1 MRGVSIDSRPF
12 CGPRKQRQ
20 CLASPFDNPFRP
32 PYSLLAMPSNHA
44 RALCVILL
52 STLLPFACAARAQS
66 PGIFDGQSDVG
77 AVNPPGAA
85 HFDAS
90 TGVYTISSAGAN
102 LWGTTDGFHFLWK
115 KATGDIAL
123 SADIDFPVKT
133 GTHSE
138 HRKAILIF
146 RQTLDADSAYADA
159 AQHGSGLTGL
169 QSRQTKGDTT
179 QSIELN
185 IDAPSRVRLEKRG
198 DTFTMF
204 VSLHGEPLH
213 QSGAA
218 IKLHLGEPFY
228 AGIGLSAHDPNA
240 VETATF
246 SHLEFTPLAPPAT
259 AQTPALYS
267 TLQGIEIDP
276 AARRSTVAYTAQAR
290 AQAPNWSR
298 DGSSLIFNQDGRIYT
313 ISADGKGTPQPI
325 DTGSATDCSGSHGL
339 SPDGKL
345 LAISCS
351 MPGMTG
357 RHVAII
363 PSTGGAPRLLTTDV
377 GYFHSWSPDGK
388 TILFTRGGHGTNN
401 IYAIS
406 VDGGAET
413 ALTSGTGISD
423 DPDFSADGQY
433 IYFNTDRWG
442 GMQIARMRPDGS
454 HVEQVTFDNFRNWT
468 PHPSPDGKSIVFI
481 SYPPDVTTHAANKD
495 IALRILSTS
504 DNKIRVLTNLV
515 GGDGSMNVSNW
526 SPDSK
531 HLAFVSYQLLPAED
545 STTSK

>member
-1 MRGVSIDSRPF
+1 MHSKRP
-12 CGPRKQRQ
+12 
-20 CLASPFDNPFRP
+20 
-32 PYSLLAMPSNHA
+32 
-44 RALCVILL
+44 RALCALFLL
-52 STLLPFACAARAQS
+52 TASLFAHAVQAQS
-66 PGIFDGQSDVG
+66 LGIFAGQSDVG
-77 AVNPPGAA
+77 AVSPPGSA
-85 HFDAS
+85 HFDSS
-90 TGVYTISSAGAN
+90 TGVYTIMSSGAN
-102 LWGTTDGFHFLWK
+102 LWGTTDAFHFLWK
-115 KATGDIAL
+115 KASGDIAL
-123 SADIDFPVKT
+123 SADIDYPVKT

-146 RQTLDADSAYADA
+146 RQTLDSDSAYADA

-169 QSRQTKGDTT
+169 QSRQAKGDTT

-218 IKLHLGEPFY
+218 IRLHLDEPFY
-228 AGIGLSAHDPNA
+228 VGIGLSAHDPNA

-246 SHLEFTPLAPPAT
+246 SHLEFDQLAPPA
-259 AQTPALYS
+259 AQPAVVLYS
-267 TLQGIEIDP
+267 TVQAIEIDP
-276 AARRSTVAYTAQAR
+276 SAPRSTVAYTAQAR

-298 DGSSLIFNQDGRIYT
+298 DGSSLLFNQDGRIYT
-313 ISADGKGTPQPI
+313 VSADGKGTPQPV
-325 DTGSATDCSGSHGL
+325 DTGTATDCSGSHGF
-339 SPDGKL
+339 SPDGKW
-345 LAISCS
+345 LAISCA
-351 MPGMTG
+351 MPGLTG
-357 RHVAII
+357 RHLAII
-363 PSTGGAPRLLTTDV
+363 PSTGGAPRLLTTNV

-388 TILFTRGGHGTNN
+388 TILFTRGGNGANN
-401 IYAIS
+401 IYAVS
-406 VDGGAET
+406 VDGGPET
-413 ALTSGTGISD
+413 PLTSVTGISD
-423 DPDFSADGQY
+423 DPDYSADGQY
-433 IYFNTDRWG
+433 VYFNTDRWG

-454 HVEQVTFDNFRNWT
+454 QVEQVTFDNFHNWT

-515 GGDGSMNVSNW
+515 GGDGSMNVANW

-531 HLAFVSYQLLPAED
+531 RLAFVSYQLLP
-545 STTSK
+545 SKGTGSAR

>member
-1 MRGVSIDSRPF
+1 MPGVRNAFRPF
-12 CGPRKQRQ
+12 CGTRRQRQ

-44 RALCVILL
+44 RALCTILL
-52 STLLPFACAARAQS
+52 STLLPFACAAGAQS

-77 AVNPPGAA
+77 AVNPPGSA

-123 SADIDFPVKT
+123 TADIDFPVKT

-159 AQHGSGLTGL
+159 AQHGSGLIGL
-169 QSRQTKGDTT
+169 QFRQTKGDTT

-218 IKLHLGEPFY
+218 IKLHLDEPFY

-246 SHLEFTPLAPPAT
+246 SHLELAPLAAPGPV
-259 AQTPALYS
+259 LYS
-267 TLQGIEIDP
+267 TLQAIEIDP
-276 AARRSTVAYTAQAR
+276 AAPRSTVAFSALGR
-290 AQAPNWSR
+290 AMAPNWSR
-298 DGSSLIFNQDGRIYT
+298 DGSSLVFTQDGQIYAVP
-313 ISADGKGTPQPI
+313 ADGKGTPRQI
-325 DTGSATDCSGSHGL
+325 DTGLAFDCSGSHGF

-345 LAISCS
+345 FAVTCS

-357 RHVAII
+357 RHLVII
-363 PSTGGAPRLLTTDV
+363 PSAGGTARLVTADV

-388 TILFTRGGHGTNN
+388 TILFTRGGHGANN

-406 VDGGAET
+406 VDGGPET
-413 ALTSGTGISD
+413 ALTAGTGISD
-423 DPDFSADGQY
+423 DPDYSADGQS

-454 HVEQVTFDNFRNWT
+454 HVEQVTFDNFHNWT

-481 SYPPDVTTHAANKD
+481 SYPSEVTTHAANKD

-515 GGDGSMNVSNW
+515 GGDGSMNVANW

-531 HLAFVSYQLLPAED
+531 RLAFVSYQLLPAED
-545 STTSK
+545 SGAGK

>member
-1 MRGVSIDSRPF
+1 MH
-12 CGPRKQRQ
+12 
-20 CLASPFDNPFRP
+20 
-32 PYSLLAMPSNHA
+32 SNYA
-44 RALCVILL
+44 RTLCA
-52 STLLPFACAARAQS
+52 TLLFASSLFVPAAHAQS
-66 PGIFDGQSDVG
+66 FGIFEGQSDVG
-77 AVNPPGAA
+77 TVNPPGSA

-90 TGVYTISSAGAN
+90 MGVYTITSSGAN

-115 KATGDIAL
+115 KVSGDVAL
-123 SADIDFPVKT
+123 AADIDFPVKT

-146 RQTLDADSAYADA
+146 RQTLDADSTYADA

-169 QSRQTKGDTT
+169 QSRQAEGETT

-218 IKLHLGEPFY
+218 IKLHLDEPFY
-228 AGIGLSAHDPNA
+228 AGIGLSAHDAHA

-246 SHLEFTPLAPPAT
+246 SHLEFTPLVPPAA
-259 AQTPALYS
+259 AQTLALYS
-267 TLQGIEIDP
+267 TVQAMEIDP
-276 AARRSTVAYTAQAR
+276 SARRSTVAYTAQAR

-298 DGSSLIFNQDGRIYT
+298 DGGSLLFNQDGRIYT
-313 ISADGKGTPQPI
+313 VSTDGKGTPQAI
-325 DTGSATDCSGSHGL
+325 DTGTATDCSGSHGF
-339 SPDGKL
+339 SPDGKW

-351 MPGMTG
+351 IPGMTG

-363 PSTGGAPRLLTTDV
+363 PSAGGAPRLLTTEV

-388 TILFTRGGHGTNN
+388 TILFTRGGHGANN

-406 VDGGAET
+406 IDGGPER

-423 DPDFSADGQY
+423 DPDYSADGQY
-433 IYFNTDRWG
+433 VYFNTDRWG
-442 GMQIARMRPDGS
+442 GMQLARMKPDGS
-454 HVEQVTFDNFRNWT
+454 HVEQITFDNFHNWT

-481 SYPPDVTTHAANKD
+481 SYPQDVTTHAANKD
-495 IALRILSTS
+495 ITLRILSTS
-504 DNKIRVLTNLV
+504 DNKIRVLTSLV
-515 GGDGSMNVSNW
+515 GGDGSMNVANW

-531 HLAFVSYQLLPAED
+531 RLAFVSYQMLPGEETG
-545 STTSK
+545 SSK

>member
-1 MRGVSIDSRPF
+1 M
-12 CGPRKQRQ
+12 
-20 CLASPFDNPFRP
+20 
-32 PYSLLAMPSNHA
+32 
-44 RALCVILL
+44 
-52 STLLPFACAARAQS
+52 RAQS
-66 PGIFDGQSDVG
+66 PGIFEGQSDVG
-77 AVNPPGAA
+77 AVTPPGAA
-85 HFDAS
+85 HFDPAS
-90 TGVYTISSAGAN
+90 GAYTITSAGAN
-102 LWGTTDGFHFLWK
+102 LWSTADGFHFVWK
-115 KATGDIAL
+115 KVSGDFAL
-123 SADIDFPVKT
+123 AADIDFPVKT
-133 GTHSE
+133 GAHSE

-159 AQHGSGLTGL
+159 AQHGSGLTAL
-169 QSRQTKGDTT
+169 QFRQSKGDTT

-185 IDAPSRVRLEKRG
+185 IDPPSRVQLVKRG
-198 DTFTMF
+198 DTFTLF
-204 VSLHGEPLH
+204 VSRHGEPLH

-218 IKLHLGEPFY
+218 IKLHLEEPFY
-228 AGIGLSAHDPNA
+228 AGIGLCAHDAHA

-246 SHLEFTPLAPPAT
+246 SHLAFKQLAPLAAPSAT
-259 AQTPALYS
+259 TLYS
-267 TLQGIEIDP
+267 TVQAIEIDP

-298 DGSSLIFNQDGRIYT
+298 DGHSLIFNQDGRIFT
-313 ISADGKGTPQPI
+313 VSADGKGAPQAI

-339 SPDGKL
+339 SPDGKW

-363 PSTGGAPRLLTTDV
+363 PSTGGTPRLLTTNI

-388 TILFTRGGHGTNN
+388 TILFTRGGNGANN

-406 VDGGAET
+406 VDGGPEH
-413 ALTSGTGISD
+413 ALTTGTGISD
-423 DPDFSADGQY
+423 DPDYSADGQY

-454 HVEQVTFDNFRNWT
+454 HVEQITFDAFHNWT
-468 PHPSPDGKSIVFI
+468 PHPSPNGRSIVFI

-495 IALRILSTS
+495 IALRILSTG

-515 GGDGSMNVSNW
+515 GGDGSMNVPNW

-531 HLAFVSYQLLPAED
+531 SLAFVSYQLLPAED
-545 STTSK
+545 GTNQ